1 MNDLTSF
8 IKIFPLFI
16 FYKMSY
22 LKESTKQIKKQP
34 KFELTPENLKEL
46 KQIKPRTEDEQ
57 ITEYLNDLHKV
68 IETIETFKKISDYT
82 NIKKIKINSLKYYK
96 YDLDKG
102 IKDLSEKNILITKK
116 ELFKYLELIN

>member
-8 IKIFPLFI
+8 ILKYFHYFFLN
-16 FYKMSY
+16 KMSY
-22 LKESTKQIKKQP
+22 LKESKFKKQP

-57 ITEYLNDLHKV
+57 ITEYLNDLKKI

>member
-1 MNDLTSF
+1 
-8 IKIFPLFI
+8 
-16 FYKMSY
+16 MSY

-57 ITEYLNDLHKV
+57 ITEYLNDLKKV
-68 IETIETFKKISDYT
+68 IGAVETFKKISDYT